1 MSAKFYKNQ
10 LRRIR
15 LNIEHL
21 LRSHGKRHETWHD
34 ITSIENKDLKFL
46 WTQIMYIRE
55 DLLRMENEKP
65 PDGWKAEVIIDALA
79 NAQVGAE
86 YQDVYSKLSRTLRD
100 LADGD
105 LEIYGLIMVSFKF
118 LQGEPILM
126 TEAAGLTLEQQIL
139 GLEYAL
145 QELKNRGRN

>member
-1 MSAKFYKNQ
+1 MSAKFYKDH
-10 LRRIR
+10 LRRAR

-21 LRSHGKRHETWHD
+21 MRSNGKRFETWHD
-34 ITSIENKDLKFL
+34 ISNIDDKDLQYL
-46 WTQIMYIRE
+46 WTQIKHIRD
-55 DLLRMENEKP
+55 DLLMREKELP
-65 PDGWKAEVIIDALA
+65 PMHWKSEVIIDALA

-105 LEIYGLIMVSFKF
+105 LEIYGLIMVSYKF
-118 LQGEPILM
+118 LLGEPILM
-126 TEAAGLTLEQQIL
+126 TEAAGLTVEQQIL

-145 QELKNRGRN
+145 QELKSRGKN